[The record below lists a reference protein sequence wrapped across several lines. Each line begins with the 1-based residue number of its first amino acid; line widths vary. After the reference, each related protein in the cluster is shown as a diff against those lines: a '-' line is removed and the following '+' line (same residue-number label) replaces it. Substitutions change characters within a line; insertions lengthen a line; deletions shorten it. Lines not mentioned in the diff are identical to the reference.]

1 MAFFLWFFK
10 FSWVFLIHETT
21 IPANWKPIFRISE
34 TDLILLRWYKLVLAS
49 FVKPL
54 PHKRCEA
61 GFTYGDNTSRIPE
74 AKLCRAN
81 CGFLWPDSRWNTSRI
96 IHSAKKNLYSV
107 QNLRFP
113 VISDILGLDE
123 GRSSYGQNKNIY

>member
-1 MAFFLWFFK
+1 MNILSFISPSCFLYNKNGSSAKDSICSNINSEKFK
-10 FSWVFLIHETT
+10 YVNIWKNNWIFLIHETT

-61 GFTYGDNTSRIPE
+61 GFTYEDNTSRIPG

-81 CGFLWPDSRWNTSRI
+81 CGFLWPDSRWNTSR
-96 IHSAKKNLYSV
+96 
-107 QNLRFP
+107 
-113 VISDILGLDE
+113 
-123 GRSSYGQNKNIY
+123 NIQQFS